1 MEETKY
7 KSGEV
12 FPLQKLSNYIT
23 SPINLQK
30 DQRTSG
36 LFGWALLLAVV
47 IAYDAYAIKTK
58 KAETLTRSFWRLSEG
73 KMSKAPVFGAWGII
87 TAHLM
92 LEKSIR
98 RKISKPR

>member
-1 MEETKY
+1 MEEIKS
-7 KSGEV
+7 KSGEA

-23 SPINLQK
+23 SPIDLQK

-36 LFGWALLLAVV
+36 LIGWALLLGVV